1 MSFLSG
7 VHGINNK
14 HFFLTNYFARFFL
27 LNLFVDFLKSVNP
40 ITSKISHAGADKMVR
55 KILDIG

>member
-14 HFFLTNYFARFFL
+14 HFFLTNYFARFFA
-27 LNLFVDFLKSVNP
+27 KSICGFP
-40 ITSKISHAGADKMVR
+40 KIGKSNYVLAKLVTQGPTKWSE
-55 KILDIG
+55 KY